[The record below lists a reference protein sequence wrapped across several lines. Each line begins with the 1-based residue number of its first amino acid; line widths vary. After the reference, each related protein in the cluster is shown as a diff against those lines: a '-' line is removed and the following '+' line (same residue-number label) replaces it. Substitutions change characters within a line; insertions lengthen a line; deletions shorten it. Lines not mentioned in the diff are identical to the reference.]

1 MALSDTLVKMSPI
14 KGEYYL
20 IEREKT
26 EELYRNAGYNDEE
39 EQIPNFINIDG
50 KECFFTENF
59 IDQSNLVNE
68 YHLRRSTVDCC
79 NGRSVNSDLRI
90 PSAFLVFTVFLG
102 GY

>member
-20 IEREKT
+20 VEREKT

-59 IDQSNLVNE
+59 IEKDGKEFEIVI
-68 YHLRRSTVDCC
+68 VA
-79 NGRSVNSDLRI
+79 NGFSWEDI
-90 PSAFLVFTVFLG
+90 II
-102 GY
+102 YEDEEE